1 MFLWLQGFS
10 LNENREWTDSVVI
23 LLRLQFQSLNEVTL
37 GNPVLSA
44 ELKPGQVDVRY
55 FKITKMVKKKKK
67 SNSRIWQNLCR
78 SYERE
83 FQTSQK
89 SYIIN
94 VVSSFS

>member
-23 LLRLQFQSLNEVTL
+23 LLCLQFQSLNEVTL

-67 SNSRIWQNLCR
+67 
-78 SYERE
+78 
-83 FQTSQK
+83 K
-89 SYIIN
+89 
-94 VVSSFS
+94 

>member
-23 LLRLQFQSLNEVTL
+23 LLCLQFQSLNEVTL
-37 GNPVLSA
+37 GNPVLNA

-67 SNSRIWQNLCR
+67 KVTVGSDKISVEAMKENSKHL
-78 SYERE
+78 
-83 FQTSQK
+83 K
-89 SYIIN
+89 SHT
-94 VVSSFS
+94 

>member
-23 LLRLQFQSLNEVTL
+23 LLCLQFQSLNEVTL
-37 GNPVLSA
+37 GNPVLSS

-67 SNSRIWQNLCR
+67 VTVGSDKISVEAMKENSKNL
-78 SYERE
+78 
-83 FQTSQK
+83 K
-89 SYIIN
+89 SHT
-94 VVSSFS
+94 